1 MSGPQRL
8 IGGIEAGGTKFVC
21 AVGDADG
28 RIARLATV
36 QTRDPDATLAE
47 TVAFFRTAAADLG
60 PIAALGVASFGPLD
74 LDPTSP
80 DHGSLTR
87 TPKPG
92 WSGINLRT
100 HLSQALACPVT
111 VDTDVNGAGL
121 GEGMLGAGRG
131 LDCFAYLTVGTGI
144 GGGLIVEQR
153 PVHGLLHPEM
163 GHLLVRRH
171 PGDQTFRGCCPFHG
185 DCLEGL
191 ASGTAIMDRQGHSL
205 SGNKPDDPI
214 CDIVADYIGQL
225 CSALFLLAS
234 PRRIIIGGG
243 VMSSGALFPPVRAKV
258 ASQLEG
264 YVGGLSNG
272 ADFAELIV
280 PPALGDRAGITGA
293 LLMGAQFQTHKSA
306 VNSSISGSQI

>member
-1 MSGPQRL
+1 MSNSQRL
-8 IGGIEAGGTKFVC
+8 VGGIEAGGTKFVC

-28 RIARLATV
+28 GILRLATV
-36 QTRDPDATLAE
+36 PTRDPDTTLAE
-47 TVAFFRTAAADLG
+47 TVAFFQAAAAEFG

-74 LDPTSP
+74 LDPSSP
-80 DHGSLTR
+80 EQGSLTR

-92 WSGINLRT
+92 WSGINLRS

-121 GEGMLGAGRG
+121 AEGALGAGKG

-144 GGGLIVEQR
+144 GGGLIVGQR

-171 PGDQTFRGCCPFHG
+171 PADGTFPGCCPFHG

-191 ASGTAIMDRQGHSL
+191 ASGTAILQRQGHSL

-214 CDIVADYIGQL
+214 WDIVADYIGQL

-234 PRRIIIGGG
+234 PHRIIIGGG
-243 VMSSGALFPPVRAKV
+243 VMSSGALFPLVRAKV
-258 ASQLEG
+258 AAQLNG
-264 YVGGLSNG
+264 YVGGLHNG

-293 LLMGAQFQTHKSA
+293 LLMAADGR
-306 VNSSISGSQI
+306 